1 MDTKTNRDM
10 QIHTHKHPPTNTHTH
25 TQTHTHTHTQTQTH
39 AERCMHRNIRIKKQS
54 NLHKNKFSINRF
66 DCLFTI
72 NKIDESDSD
81 INK

>member
-1 MDTKTNRDM
+1 MDTKTNREV
-10 QIHTHKHPPTNTHTH
+10 QIPHTQTPTHPSPHTH
-25 TQTHTHTHTQTQTH
+25 THTHTHTQADTRT
-39 AERCMHRNIRIKKQS
+39 HRNIRIRKQS

>member
-25 TQTHTHTHTQTQTH
+25 THTQTQTH
-39 AERCMHRNIRIKKQS
+39 AERCTHRNIRIKKQS

-72 NKIDESDSD
+72 NKIYESDSD
-81 INK
+81 RNK